1 LKGVYNM
8 KFKRILLPFIT
19 GALALSLAACG
30 EDDKAAKDEK
40 PEKAA
45 QAEMESAEEMQAKL
59 AEQQVEKNK
68 VVAVVNDEELKGEQY
83 NAALT
88 SLQGQMQQMGQD
100 PSSKESAKQ
109 VKMQALDTVVNQT
122 LILQKAKE
130 EKINASESE
139 IDKDYSAFVE
149 QFGDEKT
156 MKEALKSQ
164 NVDVKTIKEQIAE
177 FIVIQKYQNKVAPV
191 EKVTDKEI
199 KEYYDQAAAQ
209 TKESGQELPPLE
221 EVSDEIKEMIEQEQQ
236 QKQLAAHVEKL
247 KADAE
252 IELKI

>member
-1 LKGVYNM
+1 
-8 KFKRILLPFIT
+8 
-19 GALALSLAACG
+19 
-30 EDDKAAKDEK
+30 
-40 PEKAA
+40 
-45 QAEMESAEEMQAKL
+45 
-59 AEQQVEKNK
+59 
-68 VVAVVNDEELKGEQY
+68 
-83 NAALT
+83 
-88 SLQGQMQQMGQD
+88 
-100 PSSKESAKQ
+100 
-109 VKMQALDTVVNQT
+109 
-122 LILQKAKE
+122 
-130 EKINASESE
+130 
-139 IDKDYSAFVE
+139 
-149 QFGDEKT
+149 

-177 FIVIQKYQNKVAPV
+177 FIVIEKYQNKVAPV

-209 TKESGQELPPLE
+209 TKDSGQELPPLE